1 MHSPFWGMCC
11 GARIDLW
18 RGRTLAG
25 ALGSVVITGHTRP
38 RENSRRTKK
47 ARRRIQKNVTLFFV
61 TPMCRK
67 HKNTL
72 QNCETLYKM
81 SVSERGCEDF
91 NSRCVFFRNEKM
103 CFSIGFSKVLRM
115 SGVCYYSVTKNERS
129 RPLYF
134 RTSGSGFI
142 VPDSVS
148 GPIGVTKNKVTFF
161 RIVVLQCSWSVRNDV
176 VAGGF
181 LLGSGYCRGNSW
193 RLPEN
198 VLL

>member
-1 MHSPFWGMCC
+1 MAAPRIHSLVGRMCL
-11 GARIDLW
+11 GAGNDLR
-18 RGRTLAG
+18 RGWTLAG
-25 ALGSVVITGHTRP
+25 ALGLSVVITGRTRR
-38 RENSRRTKK
+38 RENGRRKK
-47 ARRRIQKNVTLFFV
+47 RRGGALKKNVPLFFV

-67 HKNTL
+67 HKNAI

-148 GPIGVTKNKVTFF
+148 GPIGVTKNDVTFF
-161 RIVVLQCSWSVRNDV
+161 
-176 VAGGF
+176 
-181 LLGSGYCRGNSW
+181 
-193 RLPEN
+193 
-198 VLL
+198 